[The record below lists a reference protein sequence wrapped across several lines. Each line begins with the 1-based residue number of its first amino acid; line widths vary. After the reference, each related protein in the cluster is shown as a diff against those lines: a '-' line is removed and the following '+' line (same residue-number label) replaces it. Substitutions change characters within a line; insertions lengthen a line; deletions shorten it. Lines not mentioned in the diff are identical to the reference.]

1 MWREIFI
8 IDLVLKTNPWTYTIK
23 DLKGEKITGSFGV
36 TDIDTSGLAAKKD
49 FITLKAKG
57 DKWDINK

>member
-1 MWREIFI
+1 M
-8 IDLVLKTNPWTYTIK
+8 KTNPWTYTIK
-23 DLKGEKITGSFGV
+23 DFKGEKITGSFGV

-57 DKWDINK
+57 DKLDINK